1 MKMTQDVLCRNIWIR
16 MDYNGGIECWVDG
29 WWRVIVSLCLIL
41 HGWWFWIWNS
51 QWLIRHLGIMQQP
64 VNQQSWWLRDPRCR
78 CLQFP
83 QHKDIE
89 ILCLQIVI
97 WFVICCPSLFPEQT
111 SSSCEMWFCGIS
123 DFPSFIEQPFQ
134 QSTSTWMLGHWLLCS
149 RYYWCSQDLS
159 RAQSSV
165 MTTPRPPRLSS
176 QIQERQRFRRTQDPG
191 DSDSVNQAGG
201 IIFAIQNTEFSWH

>member
-1 MKMTQDVLCRNIWIR
+1 MTYLTYDSCRLLLRRCIISMKMTQDVLCRNIWIR

-29 WWRVIVSLCLIL
+29 WWSVIVSRCLIL

-78 CLQFP
+78 CQRFP
-83 QHKDIE
+83 QHKNIK

-97 WFVICCPSLFPEQT
+97 WFVRCCPSLFPEQT

-123 DFPSFIEQPFQ
+123 DLLHLSNNP
-134 QSTSTWMLGHWLLCS
+134 STSTWMFGHW
-149 RYYWCSQDLS
+149 
-159 RAQSSV
+159 
-165 MTTPRPPRLSS
+165 
-176 QIQERQRFRRTQDPG
+176 
-191 DSDSVNQAGG
+191 
-201 IIFAIQNTEFSWH
+201 